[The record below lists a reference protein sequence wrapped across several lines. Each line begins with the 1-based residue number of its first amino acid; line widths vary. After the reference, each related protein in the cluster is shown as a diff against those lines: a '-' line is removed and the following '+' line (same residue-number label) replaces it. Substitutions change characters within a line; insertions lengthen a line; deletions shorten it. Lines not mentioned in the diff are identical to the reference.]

1 MEEQLRKL
9 KLKKAMLFTQ
19 MISLS
24 EISPKCYQD
33 FGKLEADIMI
43 LEQKII
49 QETKNDI
56 DGN

>member
-9 KLKKAMLFTQ
+9 KLKKATLFEHMTML
-19 MISLS
+19 SD
-24 EISPKCYQD
+24 ISPKFYQE

-43 LEQKII
+43 LEKKIL